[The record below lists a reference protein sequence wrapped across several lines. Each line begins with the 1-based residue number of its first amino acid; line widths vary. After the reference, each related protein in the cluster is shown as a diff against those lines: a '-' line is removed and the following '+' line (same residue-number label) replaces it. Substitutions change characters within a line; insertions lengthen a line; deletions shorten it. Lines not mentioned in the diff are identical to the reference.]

1 MNCKKIPD
9 HNDLSLILKLLN
21 LPTIHT
27 CCNLIIEGTN
37 MQSLP
42 NQVPP
47 TNYCHGKILRAFP
60 RAQNEPKKTCFART
74 FRPGSQPNLHKTKA
88 RKTW

>member
-1 MNCKKIPD
+1 
-9 HNDLSLILKLLN
+9 
-21 LPTIHT
+21 
-27 CCNLIIEGTN
+27 

-60 RAQNEPKKTCFART
+60 RAQNEPKKPCFART
-74 FRPGSQPNLHKTKA
+74 FRPGSQPNQHKTKA
-88 RKTW
+88 QKTRWVRFCESPFSLMITNRPVQAAITQKGV